1 VVRAAVAPGVSD
13 AAKVG
18 AAKMG
23 GRGAPG
29 GFAPAALAGVA
40 AAMAPMPALRL
51 ASVAPLAPTP
61 ALRRPAR
68 AMAPILRDEA
78 GAASVA
84 SADEVSAGRWA
95 RRGPGVGD
103 AEEERPGGRSGGRP
117 DQGDVFL
124 DGTRVGRWM
133 SRELARQAGGPQA
146 SGTSFDPRISPAW
159 PGALQGGV
167 A

>member
-1 VVRAAVAPGVSD
+1 
-13 AAKVG
+13 
-18 AAKMG
+18 
-23 GRGAPG
+23 
-29 GFAPAALAGVA
+29 
-40 AAMAPMPALRL
+40 
-51 ASVAPLAPTP
+51 
-61 ALRRPAR
+61 
-68 AMAPILRDEA
+68 MAPILRDEA

-84 SADEVSAGRWA
+84 SAGEVSAGRWA
-95 RRGPGVGD
+95 QRGPGGGD
-103 AEEERPGGRSGGRP
+103 AEKERPGARA

-133 SRELARQAGGPQA
+133 ARELARQAGGPQA